1 MSSTPLPSTYSLNP
15 ASPALTAI
23 SVNLAS
29 SATTL
34 PRTEP
39 PAFLSSFASGA
50 CALKQSIAYRNAL
63 PHLPRSPLEI
73 LSLSS
78 NVFLKLFN
86 ASRSLFRLSLLL
98 FCNARC
104 DIKASFKARSLRD
117 KVSVASSN
125 SVSNEFARAKDLRK
139 DSRNCA
145 FSNAYARNNNCFFSD
160 IEDVDEYVFFVFVF
174 SSSSSSSFFFSLVL
188 CKSKAFR
195 CFSAARR
202 AKDLVFVVL
211 VASVSSSSWMSSS
224 SFVVFFVFFFFNFFS
239 GIKVVVVSDDSSDSS
254 FVINHAVS
262 AFFLFIIAVS
272 AFAPRGSP
280 RAVVVVVVVVLLRLS
295 FPALSQQQRRGRCNE
310 KSDGWKRGTKERKET
325 SNEIGM
331 VKFRCPSNVEPVG
344 FPLAKMFWL
353 EGFRHHP

>member
-39 PAFLSSFASGA
+39 PWFLSSFASGA

-63 PHLPRSPLEI
+63 PHLARSPLEI

-86 ASRSLFRLSLLL
+86 ASRSLFRLSLLS

-117 KVSVASSN
+117 KVSVVSSN

-160 IEDVDEYVFFVFVF
+160 VDDVDEYVFFVFVF

-202 AKDLVFVVL
+202 AKDLVFVVVL

-224 SFVVFFVFFFFNFFS
+224 SFVVFFVFFFFTFFS
-239 GIKVVVVSDDSSDSS
+239 GIKKVVKVVSSNPSSS
-254 FVINHAVS
+254 FINHARVS
-262 AFFLFIIAVS
+262 ALFLRIDTS
-272 AFAPRGSP
+272 AFSPRGGPP
-280 RAVVVVVVVVLLRLS
+280 RAIVDVNVLLLLLLS
-295 FPALSQQQRRGRCNE
+295 RSTTHQRTKKDRHQRE
-310 KSDGWKRGTKERKET
+310 KRKE
-325 SNEIGM
+325 
-331 VKFRCPSNVEPVG
+331 K
-344 FPLAKMFWL
+344 
-353 EGFRHHP
+353 